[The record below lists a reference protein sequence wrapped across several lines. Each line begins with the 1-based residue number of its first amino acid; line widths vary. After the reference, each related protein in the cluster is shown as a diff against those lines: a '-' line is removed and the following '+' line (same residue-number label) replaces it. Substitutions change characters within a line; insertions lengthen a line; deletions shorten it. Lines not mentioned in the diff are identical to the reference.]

1 MSSPGRR
8 LCSRVGAVLV
18 ALLAMAI
25 TAGCGSSSSTTST
38 AGSQSATAPAAST
51 TSASG
56 TATTSRLGKD
66 ARAGETCDRFDN
78 DGRRL
83 DTDRVAGA

>member
-1 MSSPGRR
+1 VREQQQYHLDRGLPERDR
-8 LCSRVGAVLV
+8 
-18 ALLAMAI
+18 
-25 TAGCGSSSSTTST
+25 AGCQYHEHVGD
-38 AGSQSATAPAAST
+38 GDHR
-51 TSASG
+51 
-56 TATTSRLGKD
+56 RLGKD